1 MKFLLFDKEK
11 KLYPIFGDIL
21 DITGHK
27 LMVALDEKKAKDLLK
42 AVSPDF
48 LILRWKDIDLFGELI
63 KEGYFVVPMFLVEDY
78 QQAEGLKKAGFSDFN
93 ILILPFNPLEFLNK
107 SAKLYRTLEGLY
119 DNVPSDLGMMNVFI
133 NLLSKNT
140 STGILLH
147 AEGPSCEVYLKAG
160 AVKGLSCD
168 PENFKE
174 IIKSDNVSVK
184 LLPYTEDAKLITY
197 FKDNSE
203 FFSMLLEEVQVQPPT
218 AYPEV
223 VQETVLREVH
233 EEVQPSAPSMLSVGE
248 GLFLTNAL
256 DPEGLL
262 QRNMYLRIYEKGGT
276 HVPLLFN
283 VLPYHRFSTAR
294 DEIEKAVGR
303 MENLRALILMDL
315 LPEDTQSI
323 LNLLNL
329 ASKLY
334 VITSL
339 PVALSLIGL
348 DVPERRIKLVES
360 FPDGLLNL
368 GAGDVLRFIK
378 TPFLPEKG
386 SFVVFEEKTKTLF
399 SSKLFSSY
407 CIPEEY
413 SINKTADIKRI
424 VLYHRLNF
432 SGIENAISLAQIRLL
447 NPSVIRPAFGNPI
460 LEGVDEVIERIFKQR
475 NTFNLA
481 NLEDETLILGL
492 LSSILFEMEKRTP
505 KEKYELILDGL
516 SEYVDVKAGT
526 ISKSFVDI
534 KKLPELFI
542 YTLHS
547 AKVPPMVLLLTLE
560 RFLEAEIPVFTI

>member
-48 LILRWKDIDLFGELI
+48 LILRWKDIDLFGEIL

-78 QQAEGLKKAGFSDFN
+78 QQAEGLKKVGFSDFN

-107 SAKLYRTLEGLY
+107 SAKLYRTLESLY
-119 DNVPSDLGMMNVFI
+119 DNVPSDLGMMNLFI
-133 NLLSKNT
+133 NFLSRNT
-140 STGILLH
+140 STGIFLH
-147 AEGPSCEVYLKAG
+147 AEGPACEVYLKAG
-160 AVKGLSCD
+160 AVKGLSCS

-184 LLPYTEDAKLITY
+184 LLPYTEEAKLITY
-197 FKDNSE
+197 FKNNAD
-203 FFSMLLEEVQVQPPT
+203 FFSMLLEEVQAQPPT

-223 VQETVLREVH
+223 VQETVLQEVH
-233 EEVQPSAPSMLSVGE
+233 KEVQPSVPSMLPVGE
-248 GLFLTNAL
+248 GLFLINFL
-256 DPEGLL
+256 DTEGLL
-262 QRNMYLRIYEKGGT
+262 QRNMYLRIYEKGDS
-276 HVPLLFN
+276 HVSLLFN

-294 DEIEKAVGR
+294 DEIEKAVVR
-303 MENLRALILMDL
+303 MENLRALVLMDL

-339 PVALSLIGL
+339 PIALSLIGL
-348 DVPERRIKLVES
+348 GVPERRIKLVES

-407 CIPEEY
+407 CLPEEY
-413 SINKTADIKRI
+413 SVNKTAKIERI
-424 VLYHRLNF
+424 MLYHRLNF
-432 SGIENAISLAQIRLL
+432 SGIENSISLAQIRLL

-460 LEGVDEVIERIFKQR
+460 LEGVDEVIERISKQK

-492 LSSILFEMEKRTP
+492 LSSILFEMEKRIP
-505 KEKYELILDGL
+505 EEKYELILDGL

-547 AKVPPMVLLLTLE
+547 AKVPPVVLLLTLE
-560 RFLEAEIPVFTI
+560 RFLDAEIPVFTI

>member
-248 GLFLTNAL
+248 GLFLINSL

>member
-1 MKFLLFDKEK
+1 
-11 KLYPIFGDIL
+11 
-21 DITGHK
+21 
-27 LMVALDEKKAKDLLK
+27 LK

-48 LILRWKDIDLFGELI
+48 LILRWKDRDFFGKLL
-63 KEGYFVVPMFLVEDY
+63 KEGYFVVPIFLVEDY
-78 QQAEGLKKAGFSDFN
+78 QQAEWLKKAGFSDFN

-107 SAKLYRTLEGLY
+107 SAKLYRTLESLY
-119 DNVPSDLGMMNVFI
+119 DNVPSDLRMMNLFI
-133 NLLSKNT
+133 NLLSRNT
-140 STGILLH
+140 STGIFLH
-147 AEGPSCEVYLKAG
+147 AEGSACEVYLKAG
-160 AVKGLSCD
+160 AVKGLSCS

-184 LLPYTEDAKLITY
+184 LLPYTEEAKLITY
-197 FKDNSE
+197 FKNNAD
-203 FFSMLLEEVQVQPPT
+203 FFSMLLEEGQAQPST
-218 AYPEV
+218 AYPEL
-223 VQETVLREVH
+223 VQETVPQEVH
-233 EEVQPSAPSMLSVGE
+233 KEVQPSAPSMLSVGE
-248 GLFLTNAL
+248 GLFLINSL

-262 QRNMYLRIYEKGGT
+262 QRNMYLKIYEKGDS

-283 VLPYHRFSTAR
+283 VLPYHRLSTAR
-294 DEIEKAVGR
+294 DEIEKAIGKL
-303 MENLRALILMDL
+303 EKLRALVLMDL

-329 ASKLY
+329 APKLY

-339 PVALSLIGL
+339 PIALSLIGL
-348 DVPERRIKLVES
+348 GVPERRIKLVES

-407 CIPEEY
+407 CLPEEY
-413 SINKTADIKRI
+413 SINKTADVERV
-424 VLYHRLNF
+424 VLYYRLNF

-460 LEGVDEVIERIFKQR
+460 LEGVDEVIERISKQK

-481 NLEDETLILGL
+481 NLEDETLIRGL
-492 LSSILFEMEKRTP
+492 LSSILFEIEKRIP
-505 KEKYELILDGL
+505 KEKYKLILDGL
-516 SEYVDVKAGT
+516 GEYVDVKAGT
-526 ISKSFVDI
+526 ISNSFVDV
-534 KKLPELFI
+534 KKLPELFV

-547 AKVPPMVLLLTLE
+547 AKVPPVVLLLTLE
-560 RFLEAEIPVFTI
+560 RLLEAEIPVFTI

>member
-1 MKFLLFDKEK
+1 VKFLLFDKEK

-42 AVSPDF
+42 AVSLDF
-48 LILRWKDIDLFGELI
+48 LIIRWKDIDFFWEIL

-78 QQAEGLKKAGFSDFN
+78 QQAEGLKKVGFSDFN
-93 ILILPFNPLEFLNK
+93 TLILPFNPLEFLNK
-107 SAKLYRTLEGLY
+107 SARLYQTLESLY
-119 DNVPSDLGMMNVFI
+119 DYIPSYLGMMNLFI
-133 NLLSKNT
+133 YLLSKNI
-140 STGILLH
+140 STGVFLDADGLT
-147 AEGPSCEVYLKAG
+147 CEVYIKAG
-160 AVKGLSCD
+160 AVKGFSCS
-168 PENFKE
+168 PERFKE

-184 LLPYTEDAKLITY
+184 LLPYTEEAKMITY
-197 FKDNSE
+197 FKNNSE
-203 FFSMLLEEVQVQPPT
+203 FFSMLLEEVQPQPST
-218 AYPEV
+218 TYPEV
-223 VQETVLREVH
+223 VQETVPQEVH
-233 EEVQPSAPSMLSVGE
+233 EEVQPFAPSMLSVEE
-248 GLFLTNAL
+248 GLFLINSL

-262 QRNMYLRIYEKGGT
+262 QRNMYLRIYERGDGF
-276 HVPLLFN
+276 VSLLFN
-283 VLPYHRFSTAR
+283 VLPYHRFSAAK
-294 DEIEKAVGR
+294 DEIEKAVGKL
-303 MENLRALILMDL
+303 ENLRALILMDL
-315 LPEDTQSI
+315 LPEGTTSI

-329 ASKLY
+329 VPRLY

-339 PVALSLIGL
+339 PIALSLIGL
-348 DVPERRIKLVES
+348 GVPERRIKLVES

-368 GAGDVLRFIK
+368 GTGDVLRFIK

-407 CIPEEY
+407 CLPEEY
-413 SINKTADIKRI
+413 SVDKTAKIESV

-432 SGIENAISLAQIRLL
+432 SNIENAISLAQIRLL

-460 LEGVDEVIERIFKQR
+460 LEGVDEAIERIFKQK

-492 LSSILFEMEKRTP
+492 LSSILFEMEKRIP
-505 KEKYELILDGL
+505 KEKYELILDRL
-516 SEYVDVKAGT
+516 SEYVDVRAGT

-542 YTLHS
+542 YILHS
-547 AKVPPMVLLLTLE
+547 VKVPPTVFLLALE

>member
-11 KLYPIFGDIL
+11 RFYPIFSDIL
-21 DITGHK
+21 DVTGHK

-48 LILRWKDIDLFGELI
+48 LILRWKDIDFFWEIL
-63 KEGYFVVPMFLVEDY
+63 KEGYFVVPIFLVEDY
-78 QQAEGLKKAGFSDFN
+78 QQAEDLRKFGLSDFN

-107 SAKLYRTLEGLY
+107 SARLYRALESPY
-119 DNVPSDLGMMNVFI
+119 DSVPSDLGIMNLFI
-133 NLLSKNT
+133 SLLSRNT
-140 STGILLH
+140 STGVFLN
-147 AEGPSCEVYLKAG
+147 AEGLTCELYLKAG
-160 AVKGLSCD
+160 AVKGLSCST
-168 PENFKE
+168 EHFKE

-184 LLPYTEDAKLITY
+184 LLPYTEEVKLTTY
-197 FKDNSE
+197 FKNNAE

-223 VQETVLREVH
+223 VQETVPQEVH
-233 EEVQPSAPSMLSVGE
+233 EEVQPFAPSMLSVEE
-248 GLFLTNAL
+248 GLSLINSL

-262 QRNMYLRIYEKGGT
+262 QRNMYLRIYEKGDSF
-276 HVPLLFN
+276 VSLLFN
-283 VLPYHRFSTAR
+283 VLPYHRFSAAKA
-294 DEIEKAVGR
+294 EIEKAIGKL
-303 MENLRALILMDL
+303 ENLRALILMDL

-323 LNLLNL
+323 LNLLSL
-329 ASKLY
+329 APKLY

-339 PVALSLIGL
+339 PIALSLIGL
-348 DVPERRIKLVES
+348 GVPERRIKLVES
-360 FPDGLLNL
+360 FPNGLLNL
-368 GAGDVLRFIK
+368 GTGDVLRFIK
-378 TPFLPEKG
+378 TAFLPEKG
-386 SFVVFEEKTKTLF
+386 SFVVFEERTKILF

-407 CIPEEY
+407 CLPEEY
-413 SINKTADIKRI
+413 SADKTAKIERV

-432 SGIENAISLAQIRLL
+432 SNIENAVSLAQISLL

-460 LEGVDEVIERIFKQR
+460 LEGVDEVIERISKQK

-481 NLEDETLILGL
+481 NLEDETLILGI
-492 LSSILFEMEKRTP
+492 LSSILFEMEKRIP

-516 SEYVDVKAGT
+516 SGYVEVEGRA
-526 ISKSFVDI
+526 ISNSFVDV

-547 AKVPPMVLLLTLE
+547 AKVPPTVLLLTIE

>member
-11 KLYPIFGDIL
+11 RFYPIFGDIL

-27 LMVALDEKKAKDLLK
+27 LMVAFDEKKAKDLLK
-42 AVSPDF
+42 EASSDF
-48 LILRWKDIDLFGELI
+48 LILRWKDIDLFWELL

-78 QQAEGLKKAGFSDFN
+78 QQAEGLKKVGFSDFN
-93 ILILPFNPLEFLNK
+93 TLILPFNPLEFLNK
-107 SAKLYRTLEGLY
+107 SAKLYQTLQSLY
-119 DNVPSDLGMMNVFI
+119 DNVPPDLGMMNLFI

-147 AEGPSCEVYLKAG
+147 AEGLPCEVYLKAG
-160 AVKGLSCD
+160 AVKGFSCS
-168 PENFKE
+168 PEHFKE

-184 LLPYTEDAKLITY
+184 FLPYTEDAKLITY
-197 FKDNSE
+197 FKNNAE

-218 AYPEV
+218 AYPDV
-223 VQETVLREVH
+223 VQETVLQEVH
-233 EEVQPSAPSMLSVGE
+233 KEVQPSAPSMLSVGE
-248 GLFLTNAL
+248 GLFLIDSL
-256 DPEGLL
+256 DSEGLL
-262 QRNMYLRIYEKGGT
+262 QRNMYLRVYEKGDS
-276 HVPLLFN
+276 HVLLLFN
-283 VLPYHRFSTAR
+283 MLPYHRFSTAR

-329 ASKLY
+329 APKLY

-339 PVALSLIGL
+339 PIALSLIGL
-348 DVPERRIKLVES
+348 GVPEKRIKLVES
-360 FPDGLLNL
+360 FPDGLLSL
-368 GAGDVLRFIK
+368 VTGDVLRFIK

-407 CIPEEY
+407 CLPEEY
-413 SINKTADIKRI
+413 SVDKTAKIERV

-432 SGIENAISLAQIRLL
+432 SNIENAISLAQIRLL

-460 LEGVDEVIERIFKQR
+460 SEGVDEVIERISKQK
-475 NTFNLA
+475 NNFDLS

-492 LSSILFEMEKRTP
+492 LSSILFELEKRIP

-516 SEYVDVKAGT
+516 SEYVEVKART
-526 ISKSFVDI
+526 IYESFVDV

-547 AKVPPMVLLLTLE
+547 AKVPPVVLLLTLE